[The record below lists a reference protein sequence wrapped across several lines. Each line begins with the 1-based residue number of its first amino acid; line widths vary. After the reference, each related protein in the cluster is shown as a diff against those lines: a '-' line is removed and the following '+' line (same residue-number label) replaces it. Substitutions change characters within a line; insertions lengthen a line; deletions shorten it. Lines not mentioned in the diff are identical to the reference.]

1 MLFRRACVAA
11 SSAGLLA
18 VAGCAGTTT
27 IIKEV
32 PAPKPRASSPA
43 AVRLTP
49 APSTPSPTQTQPAP
63 GPAQTQAQP
72 TPAPGGTHSSGYSAS
87 NCPPLSQG
95 YGVVNGRC
103 VQIQPGS
110 GQYSQQCVDEYGPDY
125 PYLVGEHCES
135 QP

>member
-49 APSTPSPTQTQPAP
+49 APSTPSPTQTQP
-63 GPAQTQAQP
+63 QP

-110 GQYSQQCVDEYGPDY
+110 GQYS
-125 PYLVGEHCES
+125 
-135 QP
+135 

>member
-11 SSAGLLA
+11 GTAGLLA

-32 PAPKPRASSPA
+32 PAPTPRLSGQA
-43 AVRLTP
+43 AVRPTP
-49 APSTPSPTQTQPAP
+49 APSTPSPTQAQPVPQRAR
-63 GPAQTQAQP
+63 TQAQP
-72 TPAPGGTHSSGYSAS
+72 TPASGSTQSSGYSAA

-95 YGVVNGRC
+95 YGVVNGQC
-103 VQIQPGS
+103 VQMQPGS